1 MSFIRTSGSQLQDR
15 VVEVQRRFRLHD
27 GVGGEVDSFTTII
40 QRYWVT
46 IFPPQHQ
53 ARLRAELG
61 EEASQLHFAIANPAR
76 NGKTIMIGDRLLD
89 RKNNEIYDVES
100 VERPTGSP
108 HNAMHRFQLRIIK
121 DGQVPSGQS

>member
-1 MSFIRTSGSQLQDR
+1 MAITRTSGSQLQDR
-15 VVEVQRRFRLHD
+15 VVEVQRRFRLLD
-27 GVGGEVDSFTTII
+27 GVGGEVDAFKLVIP
-40 QRYWVT
+40 RYWLT

-61 EEASQLHFAIANPAR
+61 EQASQLHFAIANPAR
-76 NGKTIMIGDRLLD
+76 NGKTIMIGDRFFD

-100 VERPTGSP
+100 VERPAGSA

-121 DGQVPSGQS
+121 DGQVPSGRS